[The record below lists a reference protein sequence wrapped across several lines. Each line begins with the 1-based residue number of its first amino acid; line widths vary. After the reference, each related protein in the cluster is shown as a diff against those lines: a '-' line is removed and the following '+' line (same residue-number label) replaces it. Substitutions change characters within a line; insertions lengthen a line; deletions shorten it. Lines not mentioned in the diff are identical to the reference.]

1 MNYFEKLDASFKNP
15 KTMTT
20 IIHRAS
26 DRGHA
31 NHGWLDAHHSFS
43 FANWYDPNKIH
54 FGMLRVLND
63 DIVAP
68 GQGFGMHPHNDM
80 EIITIILKGA
90 LEHKDNMGNGSVIRP
105 GDVQVMSAGSGVLHS
120 EFNPSSSEEVNL
132 FQLWIFP
139 KEKGIKPRYDQK
151 TFSPDLRKNSVQ
163 LVASGF
169 KKNGELYIHQD
180 AAISLGSIDKDSS
193 IDYTMNRKEN
203 GVYMMV
209 VDGSI
214 QVNDEKLSKRDA
226 IGVKGT
232 ESIHIKAESDS
243 QILFIEVPMV

>member
-1 MNYFEKLDASFKNP
+1 MKTILHPASE
-15 KTMTT
+15 
-20 IIHRAS
+20 
-26 DRGHA
+26 RGNA
-31 NHGWLDAHHSFS
+31 NHGWLNAHHSFS
-43 FANWYDPNKIH
+43 FASWYDPSKMH
-54 FGMLRVLND
+54 FGVLRVLND

-90 LEHKDNMGNGSVIRP
+90 LEHKDNMGNGSQIKP

-151 TFSPDLRKNSVQ
+151 TFDDAQRKNSAQ

-180 AAISLGSIDKDSS
+180 AAISIAAIDKDSS
-193 IDYTMNRKEN
+193 MKYDICQQGN
-203 GVYMMV
+203 GVYIMV
-209 VDGSI
+209 IEGFVEINGEI
-214 QVNDEKLSKRDA
+214 LGKRDA
-226 IGVKGT
+226 IGITDT
-232 ESIHIKAESDS
+232 ESVDIKADQHSSLLIID
-243 QILFIEVPMV
+243 VPMQN

>member
-120 EFNPSSSEEVNL
+120 EFNPSSAEEVNL

>member
-1 MNYFEKLDASFKNP
+1 MN
-15 KTMTT
+15 T
-20 IIHRAS
+20 IIHRAN

-63 DIVAP
+63 DVVSES
-68 GQGFGMHPHNDM
+68 QGFGMHPHNDM

-105 GDVQVMSAGSGVLHS
+105 DDVQVMSAGTGVLHS
-120 EFNPSSSEEVNL
+120 EFNPSTSEEVNL

-151 TFSPDLRKNSVQ
+151 TFNPDLRKNSVQ

-169 KKNGELYIHQD
+169 KKNGELYIHQN
-180 AAISLGSIDKDSS
+180 AAISLGSIDKGSS
-193 IDYTMNRKEN
+193 IEYVMNQKEN

-209 VDGSI
+209 IDGSI
-214 QVNDEKLSKRDA
+214 RVNDEILFKRDA
-226 IGVKGT
+226 IGVQGIKN
-232 ESIHIKAESDS
+232 IHIKAENYS
-243 QILFIEVPMV
+243 QILFIEVPMM

>member
-1 MNYFEKLDASFKNP
+1 
-15 KTMTT
+15 
-20 IIHRAS
+20 
-26 DRGHA
+26 
-31 NHGWLDAHHSFS
+31 
-43 FANWYDPNKIH
+43 
-54 FGMLRVLND
+54 
-63 DIVAP
+63 
-68 GQGFGMHPHNDM
+68 M

-151 TFSPDLRKNSVQ
+151 TFNSDLRKNSVQ

-193 IDYTMNRKEN
+193 IDYIMNHKDN

-209 VDGSI
+209 IDGSI
-214 QVNDEKLSKRDA
+214 EVNDEKLLKRDA
-226 IGVKGT
+226 IGIKGT